1 MKHRIFRRRATAAIL
16 ITCVL
21 AVPSVTSRAAASQKK
36 AVATPTAKTSAPAR
50 SPKPKTYSVT
60 VDATRFQPE
69 VLNIKQGDVVVCV
82 NKDFFAH
89 TATSKAGGWDSGSF
103 ASGGSWTHTFTKRGE
118 FPYICTLH
126 PTMKGTIRVK

>member
-1 MKHRIFRRRATAAIL
+1 MKPRQFRRLAGAAVLTCGLAVAGVTPVTAAPQ
-16 ITCVL
+16 TKS
-21 AVPSVTSRAAASQKK
+21 A
-36 AVATPTAKTSAPAR
+36 ATPPAKTSAVAR
-50 SPKPKTYSVT
+50 SPKPKTYTVT

-69 VLNIKQGDVVVCV
+69 VLSIKPGDVVVWV

-89 TATSKAGGWDSGSF
+89 TATSKAGGWDSGLF
-103 ASGGSWTHTFTKRGE
+103 ASGGSWTHTFKKTGE